1 MYNKTI
7 WTIRKTENP
16 KFPFRLTI
24 RCGGE
29 VLLDL
34 YTQDKWPGTKGNIFC
49 LRAMTDTN
57 PEDEGEEI
65 ETVLVWKYGV
75 YGKKAMVI
83 LDRQKQKRCS
93 FLFLTRAYKQ
103 KEGEYEQIFW
113 QTQQGL
119 TQHKSKYKLSYN
131 KKQNLKVFVD
141 SRERYAWNFPGAEEV
156 RENLPL
162 GDYAIKDEYGILA
175 VVERKTFNNIM
186 HEFGNLNKF
195 HHQLSELE
203 NCKNSALI
211 IEANYSDFLDKEK
224 IKPYAGFFAAKALG
238 QIQASHPQL
247 PVVFTG
253 NRKSAIVWCY
263 NFFVNI
269 SARAKDRSGDYLR
282 ESTAKYRPENN
293 NGFLEDEIRRKIFQ
307 EMPDEFTTR
316 AMNNQFPESS
326 NQSIRTILE
335 KLKNEGVLTSSK
347 IGRDIVWKR
356 NA

>member
-1 MYNKTI
+1 MHNKTI

-24 RCGGE
+24 QCGSE

-49 LRAMTDTN
+49 LRAMTDIE

-65 ETVLVWKYGV
+65 ETVSVWKYGV
-75 YGKKAMVI
+75 YGKRATVI

-131 KKQNLKVFVD
+131 KKQDLKIFID
-141 SRERYAWNFPGAEEV
+141 SRERYAWNFPGAEEI

-195 HHQLSELE
+195 HQQLSELE
-203 NCKNSALI
+203 NCKNSALV

-224 IKPYAGFFAAKALG
+224 IKPYTGFFAAKALG

-247 PVVFTG
+247 PVVFAG
-253 NRKSAIVWCY
+253 NRKSAIAWCY

-307 EMPDEFTTR
+307 EMPDEFTTG
-316 AMNNQFPESS
+316 AINSQFPKSN

-347 IGRDIVWKR
+347 IGRNIVWKR
-356 NA
+356 NF